1 MKLSILRPCA
11 VITAE
16 DGSTTK
22 RLQAG
27 DQVEFSAD
35 WEVKAAQSLI
45 NGGMAI
51 EVGGN
56 AEPKEVKK
64 APAKRAPRKKA
75 APKSEA

>member
-64 APAKRAPRKKA
+64 APAKKSTRKATAKKA
-75 APKSEA
+75 D